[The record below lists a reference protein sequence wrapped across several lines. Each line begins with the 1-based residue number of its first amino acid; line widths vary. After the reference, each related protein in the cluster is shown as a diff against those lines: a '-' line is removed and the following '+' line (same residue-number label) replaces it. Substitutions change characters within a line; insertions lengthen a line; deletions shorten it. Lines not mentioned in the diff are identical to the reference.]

1 MAFQQIGKHRRTQTR
16 RRTHTHLDVIAIRFQ
31 GQERQLVPLT
41 TVRQQAFG
49 FRLHLTRE
57 YLSARLWYPDQ
68 VISNRL
74 VGISGFPHVQRWLI
88 HATIVP

>member
-1 MAFQQIGKHRRTQTR
+1 M
-16 RRTHTHLDVIAIRFQ
+16 DVIGIRFQ
-31 GQERQLVPLT
+31 GQERQPVPLT
-41 TVRQQAFG
+41 TFRKQAFC

-57 YLSARLWYPDQ
+57 YLSAILWYPDQ
-68 VISNRL
+68 VISNRI